1 MKNNPSH
8 FLIAAAG
15 SGSGKTILTLGLLRA
30 LHDRGLSVSPFKCGP
45 DYIDTKYHELASG
58 EKAVNLDLFLSSME
72 HVRQLYA
79 KYGAGKDVCV
89 TEGVMGL
96 FDGYDRMEGSSAQM
110 AEWLDMPVILVVNAK
125 STAYSVVALLYG
137 FSRFYDKI
145 KIAGVIFNFVSS
157 ESHYR
162 FLKEACED
170 VGLTALGYLPKEASL
185 EIPSRHLGLTLDSG
199 FSYENLIRSAASL
212 VEKHIDIDQL
222 LEITRFAGLSYT
234 VASRVDSQKSL
245 RIAVARDDAFNFM
258 YTENL
263 AVLEEMGEVFYFS
276 PLADKQLP
284 IADCIYFP
292 GGYPEMFLPELSA
305 NESMKES
312 IREYIENGGKIW
324 AECGGMMYLS
334 ESITDA
340 DGKIYPMVGIFP
352 QQATLQGMK
361 LSLGYRRFEY
371 NGIPICGH
379 EFHYSQAECPS
390 ESITQ
395 QYNAKGAAVA
405 TKLLRYKNA
414 LAGYTHIYW
423 GETKCFLDLFN

>member
-15 SGSGKTILTLGLLRA
+15 SGSGKTTLTLGLLRA
-30 LHDRGLSVSPFKCGP
+30 LHDRGLSVAPFKCGP
-45 DYIDTKYHELASG
+45 DYIDTKYHESASG
-58 EKAVNLDLFLSSME
+58 EKAVNLDLFLSSGE

-79 KYGAGKDVCV
+79 KYGAGKDACV
-89 TEGVMGL
+89 AEGVMGL
-96 FDGYDRMEGSSAQM
+96 FDGYDRMEGSSAQV
-110 AEWLDMPVILVVNAK
+110 AELLDIPVILVVNAK
-125 STAYSVVALLYG
+125 STAYSAAALLYG

-170 VGLTALGYLPKEASL
+170 VGLEALGYLPKDSSL

-212 VEKHIDIDQL
+212 VEKYIDIDKL
-222 LEITRFAGLSYT
+222 LEVTRFSGLSYT
-234 VASRVDSQKSL
+234 PVSKPVQEPRL
-245 RIAVARDDAFNFM
+245 RIAVARDEAFNFM

-263 AVLEEMGEVFYFS
+263 AVLEGLGNVFYFS
-276 PLADKQLP
+276 PLTDEQLP
-284 IADCIYFP
+284 DADYVYFP
-292 GGYPEMFLPELSA
+292 GGYPEMFLPELSG

-312 IREYIENGGKIW
+312 IRKFIENGGKIW

-371 NGIPICGH
+371 NGIPVSGH
-379 EFHYSQAECPS
+379 EFHYSRTEGPE
-390 ESITQ
+390 ESIVQ
-395 QYNAKGAAVA
+395 QYNARGTAVP

-414 LAGYTHIYW
+414 LVGYTHIYW
-423 GETKCFLDLFN
+423 GETKCFSDLFN